1 MITLDDLDRKA
12 LDHFRGFVVKKDL
25 VGIIKGGANVP
36 AFVLEYLLANT
47 CSTEDEEKLKE
58 GMENV
63 KSILRDHY
71 INPEESSLIQSKLR
85 EKGRYKI
92 IDKIQVELDPQRD
105 RYWAYISNS
114 NIKKDNISDELVKNH
129 EKLLLGGIWAIIEME
144 YDPMITVGNTVYPF
158 LVRDIKPIQLST
170 FDNSKISNVR
180 KEFTKFV
187 PMKNI
192 SKKTL
197 IFLTLFLSFT
207 LLNFYSYGQ
216 KSWVNDIHNEE
227 MSLYEIQE
235 SFENYWEGKVTN

>member
-1 MITLDDLDRKA
+1 MIILDDLDKKA

-63 KSILRDHY
+63 KTILRNHY

-92 IDKIQVELDPQRD
+92 IDKISVELDPQRD
-105 RYWAYISNS
+105 RYWANISNS
-114 NIKKDNISDELVKNH
+114 NIKKATISDDLVKSH

-170 FDNSKISNVR
+170 FQRNEKSFQKMNGKSYCLEVQVMN
-180 KEFTKFV
+180 
-187 PMKNI
+187 
-192 SKKTL
+192 
-197 IFLTLFLSFT
+197 LTA
-207 LLNFYSYGQ
+207 
-216 KSWVNDIHNEE
+216 KA
-227 MSLYEIQE
+227 
-235 SFENYWEGKVTN
+235 

>member
-1 MITLDDLDRKA
+1 MIILDDLDKKA

-63 KSILRDHY
+63 KTILRNHY

-92 IDKIQVELDPQRD
+92 IDKISVELDPQRD
-105 RYWAYISNS
+105 RYWANISNS
-114 NIKKDNISDELVKNH
+114 NIKKATISDDLVKSH

-170 FDNSKISNVR
+170 
-180 KEFTKFV
+180 
-187 PMKNI
+187 
-192 SKKTL
+192 
-197 IFLTLFLSFT
+197 LTIQRFQRNEKSFQKM
-207 LLNFYSYGQ
+207 NGKSYCLEVQ
-216 KSWVNDIHNEE
+216 VMNLTAKA
-227 MSLYEIQE
+227 
-235 SFENYWEGKVTN
+235 